1 MSNLVPHYGSE
12 PSDAGGPILAWMR
25 PNSIPIWDERR
36 DEKPNHQSNGGWRL
50 EVGGWRLEVG
60 GWRLEVGLPRR
71 SSKGEG
77 GACRAVARRAKAEL
91 GVNATDVVHSGVSRN
106 NGGLPSQPI
115 ASGGAPE

>member
-50 EVGGWRLEVG
+50 EVG
-60 GWRLEVGLPRR
+60 LPRR

-91 GVNATDVVHSGVSRN
+91 GASFDALEVVRQQIRVDREGRLGPF
-106 NGGLPSQPI
+106 GG
-115 ASGGAPE
+115 GD